1 MKTKKKYE
9 AFTIY
14 DYLRILPYL
23 DKIDKISMKK
33 GILRKDFECSTK
45 EENIKEFYELSKNL
59 LESEEIS
66 EEEKELVREIVA
78 DYEDEEKRKIIEKQY
93 LCIFT

>member
-23 DKIDKISMKK
+23 DKINKISMKK
-33 GILRKDFECSTK
+33 GILRKDFKCSTK
-45 EENIKEFYELSKNL
+45 EENIKEFYEL

-66 EEEKELVREIVA
+66 GEEKELVREIVA
-78 DYEDEEKRKIIEKQY
+78 YYEDEEKRKIIEKQY